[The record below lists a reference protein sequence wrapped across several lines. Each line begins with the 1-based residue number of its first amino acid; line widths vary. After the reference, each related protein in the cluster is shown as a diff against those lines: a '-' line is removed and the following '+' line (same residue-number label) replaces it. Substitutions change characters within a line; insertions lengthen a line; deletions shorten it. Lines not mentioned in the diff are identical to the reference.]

1 MFMGLTSSYYHIWE
15 AKRARQLG
23 QGNINLIINALVRSQ
38 KYNERDNLLD
48 LFFVVLLHDQS
59 SLCRLFLLI
68 KIVGFVLSFCDNFF

>member
-48 LFFVVLLHDQS
+48 LFLLFCYMIKALCVVY
-59 SLCRLFLLI
+59 
-68 KIVGFVLSFCDNFF
+68 FF